1 MKKKLCCFFAVLLL
15 VLSHRGSPVPVL
27 AAPENNPA
35 AETSGKIAD
44 DDLSKA
50 VERQSKDALK
60 NEVSRIGG
68 GVVNAVRAL
77 FVTFF
82 VVAVLFMGLQAAGG
96 GLKDPRKVELIKGG
110 GISAA
115 VSAILVYKAEAIVA
129 FVLKLVRVEVTEILK

>member
-1 MKKKLCCFFAVLLL
+1 MKQRLCCLFTILLL
-15 VLSHRGSPVPVL
+15 SLALWGAAVPAH
-27 AAPENNPA
+27 AAPDSSQA
-35 AETSGKIAD
+35 AENSGKIAD

-50 VERQSKDALK
+50 VEKQSKDALK

-82 VVAVLFMGLQAAGG
+82 VVAVIFMGLQAAGG

-115 VSAILVYKAEAIVA
+115 VSAVLVYKAEAIVA